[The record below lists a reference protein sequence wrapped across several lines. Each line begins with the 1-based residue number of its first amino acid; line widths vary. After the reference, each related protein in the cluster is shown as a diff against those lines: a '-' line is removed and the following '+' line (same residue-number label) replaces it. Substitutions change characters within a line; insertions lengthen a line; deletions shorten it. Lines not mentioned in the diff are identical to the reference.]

1 MIYTDTISQQKL
13 ADTLGISRVEV
24 RRLTEKGIFILDEHK
39 KLSLSQAKDAYEV
52 YHRNVEAENLSKLKK
67 SAKKALEGID
77 PVDPISADFAEV
89 YERWIANV
97 DDDPL
102 SVLNAARAYLT
113 AIQTK
118 QEKIKLDAL
127 ERKLIPVEEVNADA
141 EQVGNL
147 IRTKLTTLPSRVSTM
162 CEGRT
167 ARDIEEILSDEINN
181 ALEELH
187 KLFIKQIC

>member
-187 KLFIKQIC
+187 KLFIK

>member
-24 RRLTEKGIFILDEHK
+24 RRLTEKGIFVLDEHK
-39 KLSLSQAKDAYEV
+39 KLSLLQAKDAYEV

-187 KLFIKQIC
+187 KLFIK

>member
-167 ARDIEEILSDEINN
+167 ARDIEEIR
-181 ALEELH
+181 
-187 KLFIKQIC
+187 